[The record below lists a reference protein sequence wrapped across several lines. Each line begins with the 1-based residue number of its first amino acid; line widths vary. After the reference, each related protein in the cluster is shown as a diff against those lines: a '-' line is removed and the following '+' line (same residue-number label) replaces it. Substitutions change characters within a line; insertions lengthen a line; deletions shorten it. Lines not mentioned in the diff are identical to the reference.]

1 MLKPFISTVT
11 THLLVPRKNDDA
23 QLLMALFNKG
33 LEELAMEGKLDR
45 YKTLLREGYYQN
57 PEKPVNFDRR

>member
-1 MLKPFISTVT
+1 MNLTTQEVAFALACFI
-11 THLLVPRKNDDA
+11 RKNDDA